1 MNINQGFNSERV
13 RKIRPSLRVLFCYE
27 QNRWAD
33 RTDLTSTWKG
43 AGERILLSKHYCTNK
58 NIDTD
63 GQPISFLLLTI
74 YVLIR
79 GRFKWNTELQ
89 LTLL

>member
-1 MNINQGFNSERV
+1 MGRSNGLDFYLEGGGG
-13 RKIRPSLRVLFCYE
+13 E
-27 QNRWAD
+27 
-33 RTDLTSTWKG
+33 DLTVK
-43 AGERILLSKHYCTNK
+43 ALYCTNK

-89 LTLL
+89 LTLLL